1 MTALQV
7 TSAIALAENLI
18 QVVFTEAIYFSSLL
32 DPPDGSNAALYTL
45 TPVAG
50 TIGMDGTPVRACS
63 VVAVSLA
70 IPQTDLPPNV
80 AFQSVVDLTLDRP
93 MTPYPAEYTISCSGI
108 FSADLSTEINPSFNS
123 AMLLATFKQLLSP
136 SVDLPTPTR
145 DFANPQSLA
154 GMQGL
159 PNSTNP
165 NQLGV
170 FITDDQHDY
179 AVDAGLVS
187 FRKRLYRRLVT
198 NPGGFLHL
206 GQTYGVGIPAQ
217 GKKLATA
224 AVQQALAAQVQAQIA
239 QEPEVVACGC
249 TVVTDPNNPGLVRFN
264 IRVKLKNGKT
274 FAYSAPFTM

>member
-1 MTALQV
+1 MSTLQV
-7 TSAIALAENLI
+7 VSAIALAENLI

-45 TPVAG
+45 TPVVG
-50 TIGMDGTPVRACS
+50 TTGMDGTACRPCS
-63 VVAVSLA
+63 VVSVALA
-70 IPQTDLPPNV
+70 TPQTDLPLNV
-80 AFQSVVDLTLDRP
+80 AFGSVVDLTLDRP
-93 MTPYPAEYTISCSGI
+93 MTPYPANYTITCVGI
-108 FSADLSTEINPSFNS
+108 FSSDQSTEITTSNS
-123 AMLLATFKQLLSP
+123 ATIPATFKQLLSP

-154 GMQGL
+154 GAQGT
-159 PNSTNP
+159 PNPFNP
-165 NQLGV
+165 GQLGV
-170 FITDDQHDY
+170 FVTDDQHDY

-206 GQTYGVGIPAQ
+206 GQTYGVGIPSQ

-224 AVQQALAAQVQAQIA
+224 AVQQALAAQVQVQIA
-239 QEPEVVACGC
+239 QEPEVLACGC
-249 TVVTDPNNPGLVRFN
+249 TVVSDPNNPGLVRFN

-274 FAYSAPFTM
+274 FAYSAPFST